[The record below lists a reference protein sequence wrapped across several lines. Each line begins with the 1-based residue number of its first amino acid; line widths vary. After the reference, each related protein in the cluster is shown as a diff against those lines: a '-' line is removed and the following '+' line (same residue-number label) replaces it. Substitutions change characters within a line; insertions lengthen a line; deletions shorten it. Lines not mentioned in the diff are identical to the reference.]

1 MKIDKS
7 TLKKLIKEEIEEIKG
22 GPEGLA
28 GSDEISELR
37 ELLTVIMKSI
47 NSSFNL
53 KLQEKEVRQIAG
65 AAAST
70 IGREFRVEQKHKK

>member
-1 MKIDKS
+1 MKINKS

-28 GSDEISELR
+28 GDDDISELR
-37 ELLTVIMKSI
+37 ELLTVLMQSV
-47 NSSFNL
+47 NSSFHL
-53 KLQEKEVRQIAG
+53 RLQEKEVRQIAI
-65 AAAST
+65 ATART

>member
-28 GSDEISELR
+28 GSDDISELG

-53 KLQEKEVRQIAG
+53 KLQE
-65 AAAST
+65 
-70 IGREFRVEQKHKK
+70 